1 MSPGRL
7 LAVAIA
13 MLGAG
18 PLPSGAEQAIAAP
31 DAIAERIQACL
42 HGRYADQ
49 GRLALVDRVLGI
61 EQRIGAYRAAR
72 TQVELVERLN
82 ADLRVAMGDRRVRV
96 TEASASSGAG
106 VESCDL
112 GATLQLEMPPAPL

>member
-7 LAVAIA
+7 LVVAIA

-18 PLPSGAEQAIAAP
+18 PPASGAEQAIAAP
-31 DAIAERIQACL
+31 DAIAGRIQACL

-49 GRLALVDRVLGI
+49 HALALVDRVLGI

-72 TQVELVERLN
+72 TQVELIERLN
-82 ADLRVAMGDRRVRV
+82 ADLRVATGDRRVRV
-96 TEASASSGAG
+96 TAASASSGAG
-106 VESCDL
+106 IESCDL
-112 GATLQLEMPPAPL
+112 GAALQLEIPPTPL